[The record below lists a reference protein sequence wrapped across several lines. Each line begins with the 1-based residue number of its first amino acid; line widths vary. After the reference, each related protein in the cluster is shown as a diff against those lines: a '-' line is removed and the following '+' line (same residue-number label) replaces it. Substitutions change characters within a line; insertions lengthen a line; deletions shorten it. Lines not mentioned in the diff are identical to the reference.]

1 MKYQFPSV
9 EFDRLI
15 IAYES
20 GQKEREEKASEKCFR
35 LSFLSS

>member
-1 MKYQFPSV
+1 MKYRFPSV

-20 GQKEREEKASEKCFR
+20 RQKEREEKAGEK
-35 LSFLSS
+35 